1 MKRNKPLFDV
11 ALRGRGVL
19 KSILLWLLIINL
31 GIALGAG
38 LYEARVVIPQWANLP
53 PRDWPNTG
61 LSFWAYVTTVPLT
74 LLALANLI
82 AAWVDKSVR
91 GKWWLS
97 AVFIVLIERL
107 TTFSYFIPA
116 MLNLAASDLPHAEI
130 AARLSQW
137 LFFNHAR
144 HLLTLAGWLMALKA
158 MSLAPTIEGNDRQS
172 TS

>member
-1 MKRNKPLFDV
+1 MRRESLFPSMPTCPLKI
-11 ALRGRGVL
+11 GRIPG
-19 KSILLWLLIINL
+19 LL
-31 GIALGAG
+31 
-38 LYEARVVIPQWANLP
+38 
-53 PRDWPNTG
+53 
-61 LSFWAYVTTVPLT
+61 FWAYVTTVPLT

-82 AAWVDKSVR
+82 AAWLDKSVR
-91 GKWWLS
+91 RKWWLS

-144 HLLTLAGWLMALKA
+144 HLLTLGLVAGAQ
-158 MSLAPTIEGNDRQS
+158 SIVVSNDDQV
-172 TS
+172 